1 MRRALEFVGLLIGV
15 MAAIPA
21 SPATATGIVVGPP
34 VQIGTTTSPLLLETS
49 GVVGSRAFPGV
60 LWMHGDSGDSARFS
74 AVSSSGAVLSQ
85 YFLDGATN
93 RDWEDLAIGP
103 KPGGGS
109 YLYLGDIGDNNRVRP
124 SLQIYRTTEPESLAG
139 GVIPSSGYDVVNIEY
154 PAARGNAESLMV
166 DPLTGDVFIVTRF
179 PNGEV
184 YRADAN
190 IFDTP
195 GGTTTMDFLGTI
207 PVPDARAAD
216 ISPDGRFILVRNKTT
231 TALLWERSPGESVW
245 EAMQGTALPV
255 TLASESQGE
264 AIGWAADGSGFYT
277 VSEWN
282 GDGPQPIYFYT
293 FSVPEPGTMSL
304 AMCAMGTLVAL
315 LSRKRIRG

>member
-1 MRRALEFVGLLIGV
+1 VI
-15 MAAIPA
+15 AAIQSVPA
-21 SPATATGIVVGPP
+21 AATGIVVGPP
-34 VQIGTTTSPLLLETS
+34 VQIGTTTSSLLLETS
-49 GVVGSRAFPGV
+49 GVVGSRSFPGV

-74 AVSSSGAVLSQ
+74 AVASSGAVVSQ

-103 KPGGGS
+103 KPGGGN
-109 YLYLGDIGDNNRVRP
+109 YLYFGDIGDNNRVRP
-124 SLQIYRTTEPESLAG
+124 SLQIYRTTEPSSLTG
-139 GVIPSSGYDVVNIEY
+139 GTIPASGYDVVSLQY
-154 PAARGNAESLMV
+154 PGQRGNAESLIV
-166 DPLTGDVFIVTRF
+166 DPLSGDVFVITRF

-184 YRADAN
+184 YRAGAS

-231 TALLWERSPGESVW
+231 TAQLWERKAGESVW
-245 EAMQGTALPV
+245 DALQGTSLPV
-255 TLASESQGE
+255 TLASETQGE

-277 VSEWN
+277 VSEW
-282 GDGPQPIYFYT
+282 GDDGPRPIYFYT
-293 FSVPEPGTMSL
+293 FSVPEPGAMSL
-304 AMCAMGTLVAL
+304 AVCGAVTLVTML
-315 LSRKRIRG
+315 CRRRKLCRCAA